1 MGALYCLAIT
11 IPTIILFSIIGAF
24 YVNTTDAGNGVLFST
39 LDSLQG
45 TPIYSVVSAV
55 PDLVS
60 PDGAIYYKYGTGVG
74 QLYTFCDMVSNW
86 SALFI
91 FLFITLALIGGLRNR
106 KTNQVKVNK
115 FKFFIPMSLIA
126 AICISIPIVVTIVEP
141 FVNLIFLAKIPTS
154 TPGYVDSIL
163 VPRIMALVMLLFYLA
178 LATLPTIIE
187 DKIGIKKYG
196 SIAKYEEEKINQIDI
211 IMHKPLGSTSDTDAD
226 QNN

>member
-1 MGALYCLAIT
+1 M
-11 IPTIILFSIIGAF
+11 
-24 YVNTTDAGNGVLFST
+24 
-39 LDSLQG
+39 QG
-45 TPIYSVVSAV
+45 
-55 PDLVS
+55 LVS
-60 PDGAIYYKYGTGVG
+60 PDGAIYYTYGTGVG
-74 QLYTFCDMVSNW
+74 KLYTFCDMVSNW

-154 TPGYVDSIL
+154 TDGYVDSIL

-178 LATLPTIIE
+178 FATLPTIIE

-211 IMHKPLGSTSDTDAD
+211 IMHKPLGSTSDTDAK
-226 QNN
+226 